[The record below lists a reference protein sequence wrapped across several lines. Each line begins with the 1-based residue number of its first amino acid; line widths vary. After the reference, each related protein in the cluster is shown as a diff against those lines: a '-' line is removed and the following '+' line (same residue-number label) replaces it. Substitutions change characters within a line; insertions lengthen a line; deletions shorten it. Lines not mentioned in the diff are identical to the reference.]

1 MKIPVILSGN
11 NYPCVLYYTT
21 KDDKMLDSITSSA
34 FDVDIESHSYDNI
47 GKIVFKQPP
56 TIIKASAFKNCD
68 SIEQIA
74 IPSNIVTIEDFAFSG
89 CYNMYRIIMP
99 NCTTEIGSY
108 AFCGCKSL
116 KDITLPNNLTE
127 IKCLTFAGCSN
138 LTNIEIPDNVTT
150 IQLHAFLCCENLTY
164 VTILNHATHIE
175 KDAFAC
181 CNKLKEVDISSS
193 AQVDVGAFP
202 THLNKRTRSYRSKYY
217 GRRHYEQYRG
227 YYAQDVAG
235 YSDEDIN
242 DIFDGCPEAYW
253 NID

>member
-89 CYNMYRIIMP
+89 CYNMYRIIIP

-116 KDITLPNNLTE
+116 GDITLPNSLVE
-127 IKCLTFAGCSN
+127 IRFGTFLGCEN
-138 LTNIEIPDNVTT
+138 LTNIEIPSSVTT
-150 IQLHAFLCCENLTY
+150 IQLHAFWGCKNLTY
-164 VTILNHATHIE
+164 VDLLNSVTQIE
-175 KDAFAC
+175 EDAFDDC
-181 CNKLKEVDISSS
+181 HKLEYIYNPDCTQVNTNALP
-193 AQVDVGAFP
+193 AQ
-202 THLNKRTRSYRSKYY
+202 LRSHRSKNYY
-217 GRRHYEQYRG
+217 RKHYEQYKG
-227 YYAQDVAG
+227 TYAQDVAG
-235 YSDEDIN
+235 YSDEEIN
-242 DIFDGCPEAYW
+242 DVFDGCPDAYW